1 MRDEVGMMRDERRK
15 TKDEKALNH
24 SSIVLASEASGRPS
38 SIGFKG
44 GRPSSIVLV
53 LLSLLLLSSCGYR
66 FTSVGGIVPEDTKT
80 IAIPA
85 FINGTA
91 EPYVD
96 VEVTK
101 AVVNEFLTDGRLKV
115 VSPETADLV
124 LKGKVTKF
132 VMTPSSYTADNYVL
146 SYTVSIGL
154 NVTVEDVKTHKIILQ
169 DTGIGSVF
177 NSSYG
182 VSIVTSNGVS
192 TVDITATK
200 IAKEGALKSA
210 CRDVASTL
218 RSRLLEGF

>member
-1 MRDEVGMMRDERRK
+1 MGDEVGMMRDERRR

-53 LLSLLLLSSCGYR
+53 LLALSMLLSSCGYR
-66 FTSVGGIVPEDTKT
+66 FTSVGGIVPEDAKT

-85 FINGTA
+85 FINGTG

-101 AVVNEFLTDGRLKV
+101 AVVDEFLADGRLKV
-115 VSPETADLV
+115 VSAETADLV
-124 LKGKVTKF
+124 LKGTVTKF
-132 VMTPSSYTADNYVL
+132 EMTPSAYTTDNYIQ
-146 SYTVSIGL
+146 SYTVSIGV
-154 NVTVEDVKTHKIILQ
+154 NVTVEDVKTHKPIWRE
-169 DTGIGSVF
+169 TGVGSVF
-177 NSSYG
+177 NAGYG
-182 VSIVTSNGVS
+182 VSIG
-192 TVDITATK
+192 DITATK
-200 IAKEGALKSA
+200 IAKEAALKSA
-210 CRDVASTL
+210 SRDVASTL

>member
-1 MRDEVGMMRDERRK
+1 MRDEGRGK
-15 TKDEKALNH
+15 KA
-24 SSIVLASEASGRPS
+24 SIVPAREASR
-38 SIGFKG
+38 
-44 GRPSSIVLV
+44 RPSSIVLV
-53 LLSLLLLSSCGYR
+53 LVSLLLLSSCGYG

-101 AVVNEFLTDGRLKV
+101 AVVKEFLTDGRLKV
-115 VSPETADLV
+115 VSAETADLV

-132 VMTPSSYTADNYVL
+132 DMTPSAYTTDNYVQ

-177 NSSYG
+177 NASYG
-182 VSIVTSNGVS
+182 VSIVTSNGAS

-200 IAKEGALKSA
+200 IAKETALKSA

>member
-1 MRDEVGMMRDERRK
+1 MMRDEGREMR
-15 TKDEKALNH
+15 DEGRGKKA
-24 SSIVLASEASGRPS
+24 SIVPAREASGRPS
-38 SIGFKG
+38 S
-44 GRPSSIVLV
+44 SVLV
-53 LLSLLLLSSCGYR
+53 LVSLLLLSSCGYG
-66 FTSVGGIVPEDTKT
+66 FTSVGGIVPEDAKT

-101 AVVNEFLTDGRLKV
+101 AVVKEFLTDGRLKV
-115 VSPETADLV
+115 VSAETADLV

-132 VMTPSSYTADNYVL
+132 DMTPSAYTTDNYVQ

-177 NSSYG
+177 NASYG
-182 VSIVTSNGVS
+182 VSIVTSNGAS

-200 IAKEGALKSA
+200 IAKETALKSA

>member
-1 MRDEVGMMRDERRK
+1 MRDEGEIMRDEGRETRDEGRRK
-15 TKDEKALNH
+15 KA
-24 SSIVLASEASGRPS
+24 SIVLASAASGRPS
-38 SIGFKG
+38 SIVFF
-44 GRPSSIVLV
+44 
-53 LLSLLLLSSCGYR
+53 LLSLLLLLSSCGYR
-66 FTSVGGIVPEDTKT
+66 FTSVGGLVPEDTKS

-115 VSPETADLV
+115 VSAETADLV

-132 VMTPSSYTADNYVL
+132 EMTPSAYTVDNYVQA
-146 SYTVSIGL
+146 YTVSVGL
-154 NVTVEDVKTHKIILQ
+154 NVTVEDVRTHKIILQ
-169 DTGIGSVF
+169 DKGLGSVF
-177 NSSYG
+177 NTSYG
-182 VSIVTSNGVS
+182 VSIVTSNGAS

-200 IAKEGALKSA
+200 IAKESALKKA
-210 CRDVASTL
+210 CKDVASTI

>member
-1 MRDEVGMMRDERRK
+1 MRDEGGMMRDEGRETRDEGRRK
-15 TKDEKALNH
+15 KA
-24 SSIVLASEASGRPS
+24 SIVPAREAS
-38 SIGFKG
+38 

-115 VSPETADLV
+115 VSAETADLV
-124 LKGKVTKF
+124 LNGKVTKF
-132 VMTPSSYTADNYVL
+132 DMTPSAYSTDNYVQ

-154 NVTVEDVKTHKIILQ
+154 NVTVEDVKTHKLILQ
-169 DTGIGSVF
+169 NTGIGSVF
-177 NSSYG
+177 NASYG
-182 VSIVTSNGVS
+182 VALG
-192 TVDITATK
+192 DITATK
-200 IAKEGALKSA
+200 IAKEAALKNAS
-210 CRDVASTL
+210 RDVASTL
-218 RSRLLEGF
+218 RSRLLDGF